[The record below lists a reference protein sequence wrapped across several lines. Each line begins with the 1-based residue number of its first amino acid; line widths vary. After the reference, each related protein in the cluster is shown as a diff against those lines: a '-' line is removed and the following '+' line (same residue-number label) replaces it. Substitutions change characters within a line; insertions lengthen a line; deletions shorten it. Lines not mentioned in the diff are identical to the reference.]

1 MRCDLVNVALYEFCC
16 DLVAVPE
23 EVAFVPT
30 VVGSDSVSGEL
41 EVVCGVTVNND
52 VSVRG
57 DTCVGFNYEVVLI
70 GCANCFD
77 FNYLTVEEVE
87 SYELV
92 EETVELVGEVC
103 LVSAVLVVL
112 VVLVDIE

>member
-52 VSVRG
+52 VSVRR
-57 DTCVGFNYEVVLI
+57 DTCIGFNYEVVLI